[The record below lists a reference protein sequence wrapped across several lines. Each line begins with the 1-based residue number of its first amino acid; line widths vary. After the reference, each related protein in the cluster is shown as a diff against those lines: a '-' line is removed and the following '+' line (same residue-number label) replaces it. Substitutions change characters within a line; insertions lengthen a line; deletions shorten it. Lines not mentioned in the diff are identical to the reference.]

1 LLLISAKICAL
12 IRENLRER
20 KNLREIAVISLFLF
34 PAMINHDTIDNI
46 VQTARIEEVIGDFVM
61 LRRRGVNQI
70 GLCPFH
76 NEKTPSFTVSPAKG
90 IYKCFGCGKAGN
102 SVNFIMEHEHFTY
115 PEALKYLAR
124 KYNIEVEEEEQTPE
138 QLLEISEKESL
149 LNLNLFA
156 QQYFS
161 KTLLESEEGK
171 AIGLSYFR
179 ERGLREDIVLKFQ
192 LGFSPEK
199 WDAFSS
205 YAVQQGYKKEYL
217 VKTGISIEKENRLY
231 DRFHGR
237 VMFPIHSASGRVIG
251 FGGRI
256 LGSDK
261 SHAKY
266 VNSPE
271 SEIYNKSKT
280 LYGIYFAKNAIISKD
295 SCLLVEGYTDVISM
309 YQAGIENVVAS
320 SGTSLTADQIR
331 MIQRYTSNISI
342 LYDGDPAG
350 IKASFRG
357 IDMIVEQGMN
367 VKILLFPDGE
377 DPDSYARKHHP
388 GEVESFIAAN
398 SVNFILF
405 KTRLLLGETQNDPIK
420 KAGLIKEIVNT
431 ISLIPDAIS
440 RSLYVKE
447 CSNLMAISEQV
458 LMSELNKILRAKLKK
473 SSPDAERELEAVPP
487 EDITAEPQLDMDL
500 DSPEYQEKEVIRMLL
515 LYGHETIPIRLNPG
529 DEEEVPVGVAD
540 YVVHDITHDEMEFEN
555 PLFKAIFDEYIRGI
569 ENDATP
575 DRTHFLAHPDQ
586 EISSLAVNLV
596 FTPYELSENWLKNSI
611 MVTTE
616 ETRLQMHVMLALHAF
631 KARKL
636 DRKMTETRRKL
647 ADATSREEQDELMR
661 TFHQLKKLS
670 IQINTEG
677 LGRII
682 TR

>member
-1 LLLISAKICAL
+1 
-12 IRENLRER
+12 
-20 KNLREIAVISLFLF
+20 
-34 PAMINHDTIDNI
+34 MIPHDTIDTI
-46 VQTARIEEVIGDFVM
+46 IQTARIEEVVGDYVN

-102 SVNFIMEHEHFTY
+102 SVNFIMEHEHFSY
-115 PEALKYLAR
+115 PEALRYLAR
-124 KYNIEVEEEEQTPE
+124 KYNIEIEEEEQTPE
-138 QLLEISEKESL
+138 QLQELNEKESL
-149 LNLNLFA
+149 YNLSLFA
-156 QQYFS
+156 QQYFT
-161 KTLLESEEGK
+161 KILTESEEGK
-171 AIGLSYFR
+171 AIGLTYFK
-179 ERGLREDIVLKFQ
+179 ERGMRDDLVNRFQ
-192 LGFSPEK
+192 LGFSPVK
-199 WDAFSS
+199 WDAFSEH
-205 YAVQQGYKKEYL
+205 AIQQGYKKEFL
-217 VKTGISIEKENRLY
+217 VKTGLSIEKENRLY

-256 LGSDK
+256 LGNDK
-261 SHAKY
+261 SFAKY

-309 YQAGIENVVAS
+309 HQAGIENVVAS
-320 SGTSLTADQIR
+320 SGTSLTHDQVR

-367 VKILLFPDGE
+367 VKIVLFPDGE
-377 DPDSYARKHHP
+377 DPDSFARKHHP
-388 GEVESFIAAN
+388 TEVESFLAAN
-398 SVNFILF
+398 TVNFILF
-405 KTRLLLGETQNDPIK
+405 KTRLLLAETQNDPIR
-420 KAGLIKEIVNT
+420 KAALIKEIVNT
-431 ISLIPDAIS
+431 IALIPDGIS

-447 CSNLMAISEQV
+447 CSSLMTISEQV
-458 LMSELNKILRAKLKK
+458 LMNELNKILRAKLKK
-473 SSPDAERELEAVPP
+473 SSPEAEREAEVVPP
-487 EDITAEPQLDMDL
+487 EQIPSEPQIDTDL
-500 DSPEYQEKEVIRMLL
+500 DSAEYQEREIIRLLLLFGSEVI
-515 LYGHETIPIRLNPG
+515 HIRLNPA
-529 DEEEVPVGVAD
+529 DEEEVPVGIAD
-540 YVVHDITHDEMEFEN
+540 YVVNDITNDEMIFEN
-555 PLFKAIFDEYIRGI
+555 PLYKSIFEEYTQGVEKDAI
-569 ENDATP
+569 P
-575 DRTHFLAHPDQ
+575 DRALFLAHSNP
-586 EISSLAVNLV
+586 EIASLAVNLV
-596 FTPYELSENWLKNSI
+596 FNPYELSENWLKNNI

-636 DRKMTETRRKL
+636 DRMMTETRKKL
-647 ADATSREEQDELMR
+647 MDVTSPEEQGALMKS
-661 TFHQLKKLS
+661 FHELKKQS
-670 IQINTEG
+670 ILINKDG

>member
-1 LLLISAKICAL
+1 
-12 IRENLRER
+12 
-20 KNLREIAVISLFLF
+20 
-34 PAMINHDTIDNI
+34 MIPHDTIDTI
-46 VQTARIEEVIGDFVM
+46 IQTARIEEVVGDYVN

-102 SVNFIMEHEHFTY
+102 SVNFIMEHEHFSY
-115 PEALKYLAR
+115 PEALRYLAR
-124 KYNIEVEEEEQTPE
+124 KYNIEIEEEEQTPE
-138 QLLEISEKESL
+138 QLQELNEKESL
-149 LNLNLFA
+149 YNLSLFA
-156 QQYFS
+156 QQYFT
-161 KTLLESEEGK
+161 KILTESEEGK
-171 AIGLSYFR
+171 AIGLTYFK
-179 ERGLREDIVLKFQ
+179 ERGMRDDLVNRFQ
-192 LGFSPEK
+192 LGFSPVK
-199 WDAFSS
+199 WDAFSEH
-205 YAVQQGYKKEYL
+205 AIQQGYKKEFL
-217 VKTGISIEKENRLY
+217 VKTGLSIEKENRLY

-256 LGSDK
+256 LGNDK
-261 SHAKY
+261 SFAKY

-309 YQAGIENVVAS
+309 HQAGIENVVAS
-320 SGTSLTADQIR
+320 SGTSLTHDQVR

-367 VKILLFPDGE
+367 VKIVLFPDGE
-377 DPDSYARKHHP
+377 DPDSFARKHHP
-388 GEVESFIAAN
+388 TEVESFLAAN
-398 SVNFILF
+398 TVNFILF
-405 KTRLLLGETQNDPIK
+405 KTRLLLAETQNDPIR
-420 KAGLIKEIVNT
+420 KAALIKEIVNT
-431 ISLIPDAIS
+431 IALIPDGIS

-447 CSNLMAISEQV
+447 CSSLMTISEQV
-458 LMSELNKILRAKLKK
+458 LMNELNKILRAKLKK
-473 SSPDAERELEAVPP
+473 SSPEAEREAEVVPP
-487 EDITAEPQLDMDL
+487 EQIPSEPQIDTDL
-500 DSPEYQEKEVIRMLL
+500 DSAEYQEREIIRLLLLFGSEVI
-515 LYGHETIPIRLNPG
+515 HIRLNPA
-529 DEEEVPVGVAD
+529 DEEEVPVGIAD
-540 YVVHDITHDEMEFEN
+540 YVVNDITHDEMIFEN
-555 PLFKAIFDEYIRGI
+555 PLYKSIFEEYTQGVEKDAI
-569 ENDATP
+569 P
-575 DRTHFLAHPDQ
+575 DRALFLAHSNP
-586 EISSLAVNLV
+586 EIASLAVNLV
-596 FTPYELSENWLKNSI
+596 FNPYELSENWLKNNI

-636 DRKMTETRRKL
+636 DRMMTETRKKL
-647 ADATSREEQDELMR
+647 MDVTSPEEQGALMKS
-661 TFHQLKKLS
+661 FHELKKQS
-670 IQINTEG
+670 ILINKDG

>member
-1 LLLISAKICAL
+1 
-12 IRENLRER
+12 
-20 KNLREIAVISLFLF
+20 
-34 PAMINHDTIDNI
+34 MIPNDTIDTI
-46 VQTARIEEVIGDFVM
+46 IQTARIEEVVGDYVN

-102 SVNFIMEHEHFTY
+102 SVNFIMEHEHFSY

-124 KYNIEVEEEEQTPE
+124 KYNIEIEEEEQTPE
-138 QLLEISEKESL
+138 QLQELNEKESL
-149 LNLNLFA
+149 YNLSLFA
-156 QQYFS
+156 QQYFT
-161 KTLLESEEGK
+161 KVLTDSEEGK
-171 AIGLSYFR
+171 AIGLSYFK
-179 ERGLREDIVLKFQ
+179 ERGVRDDMVNRFQ
-192 LGFSPEK
+192 LGFSPVK
-199 WDAFSS
+199 WDAFSEH
-205 YAVQQGYKKEYL
+205 AIQQGYKKEFL
-217 VKTGISIEKENRLY
+217 VKTGLSIEKETRLY

-271 SEIYNKSKT
+271 CDIYNKSKT

-309 YQAGIENVVAS
+309 HQAGIENVVAS
-320 SGTSLTADQIR
+320 SGTSLTHDQVR

-388 GEVESFIAAN
+388 TEVEAFIAAN

-420 KAGLIKEIVNT
+420 KAALIKEIVNT
-431 ISLIPDAIS
+431 IALIPDGIS
-440 RSLYVKE
+440 RSVYVKE
-447 CSNLMAISEQV
+447 CSGLMAISEQV
-458 LMSELNKILRAKLKK
+458 LMNELNKILRAKVKK
-473 SSPDAERELEAVPP
+473 SSPELDKEAEVIP
-487 EDITAEPQLDMDL
+487 EDQPVSEPQFDIDN
-500 DSPEYQEKEVIRMLL
+500 DSAEYQEKEIIRMLL
-515 LYGHETIPIRLNPG
+515 LYGHEVIHIKLNPA

-540 YVVHDITHDEMEFEN
+540 YVVHDITHDEMSFEN
-555 PLFKAIFDEYIRGI
+555 NIYKTIYEEYVQGVEKDEI
-569 ENDATP
+569 P
-575 DRTHFLAHPDQ
+575 DRNRFLSHSNQDV
-586 EISSLAVNLV
+586 SSMAVNLV
-596 FTPYELSENWLKNSI
+596 FSPYELSENWFKNNI
-611 MVTTE
+611 MITTE

-636 DRKMTETRRKL
+636 DKLMTETRKKL
-647 ADATSREEQDELMR
+647 GEATLPEEQDQLMR
-661 TFHQLKKLS
+661 TFHELKKQS
-670 IQINTEG
+670 IRINKDG